1 MPEPAAAEDAEA
13 IASAN
18 EFLVAQRRAAG
29 EASSQYY
36 GVHWNG
42 RVRKWRA
49 QLQHNYKTTDLLKS
63 DSEEEAARAFDAA
76 ARRARRPASTLNF
89 PTAAELAGQDEPP
102 EPPKAAAPAEKKPKK
117 KPPPPAAAA
126 AAAQAEGELG
136 ADEQEEK
143 PPNSVATNNP
153 NGKKGY
159 TPEVDEWLVSYI
171 DKHGNRKA
179 SWDALTKLFDGERS
193 EASLRSRWSRLV
205 KGQVKGQTVRPHRPH
220 RQALPRQDQASSG
233 ESSEEEEE
241 EEEQVECPLC
251 YAGTKTI
258 LN

>member
-1 MPEPAAAEDAEA
+1 MPEPVAEDAEA

-49 QLQHNYKTTDLLKS
+49 QLQHKGKTTDLLKS

-76 ARRARRPASTLNF
+76 ARRVRRPASTLNF
-89 PTAAELAGQDEPP
+89 PTAAELAGEDEPA

-117 KPPPPAAAA
+117 KPPP
-126 AAAQAEGELG
+126 AAQAEGAGG
-136 ADEQEEK
+136 ADEQEEG
-143 PPNSVATNNP
+143 PPSSVAADNQ
-153 NGKKGY
+153 NGRKGY
-159 TPEVDEWLVSYI
+159 TPEVDEWLVAYI

-179 SWDALTKLFDGERS
+179 SWDALTKLFRGERS
-193 EASLRSRWSRLV
+193 EASLRSRWSRLA
-205 KGQVKGQTVRPHRPH
+205 KGQVKGQTVQPGNFRVLPLDPVSAARI
-220 RQALPRQDQASSG
+220 RQ
-233 ESSEEEEE
+233 
-241 EEEQVECPLC
+241 PLGHK
-251 YAGTKTI
+251 AFTPGQ
-258 LN
+258 NF

>member
-76 ARRARRPASTLNF
+76 ARRARR
-89 PTAAELAGQDEPP
+89 
-102 EPPKAAAPAEKKPKK
+102 AAA
-117 KPPPPAAAA
+117 
-126 AAAQAEGELG
+126 
-136 ADEQEEK
+136 
-143 PPNSVATNNP
+143 S
-153 NGKKGY
+153 
-159 TPEVDEWLVSYI
+159 
-171 DKHGNRKA
+171 KA
-179 SWDALTKLFDGERS
+179 RA
-193 EASLRSRWSRLV
+193 
-205 KGQVKGQTVRPHRPH
+205 
-220 RQALPRQDQASSG
+220 ASS
-233 ESSEEEEE
+233 SLSDLSRS
-241 EEEQVECPLC
+241 VVL
-251 YAGTKTI
+251 
-258 LN
+258 